1 MTTTIPHQLQLMRRV
16 PRTKEE
22 TGPHRL
28 RFKEYVPDGEDVL
41 VAARNGG
48 DRAEFQ
54 EHMRRFIQDFEQ

>member
-1 MTTTIPHQLQLMRRV
+1 MRRV